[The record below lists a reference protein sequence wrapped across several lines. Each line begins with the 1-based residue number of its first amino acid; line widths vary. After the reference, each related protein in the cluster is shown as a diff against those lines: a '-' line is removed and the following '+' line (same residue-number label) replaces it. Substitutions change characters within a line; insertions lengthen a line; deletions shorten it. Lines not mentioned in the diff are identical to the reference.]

1 MKPKRIKNHAVC
13 GIALVALL
21 TWSGPDSTVQA
32 GVVSKAIQEAVEF
45 TTRKF
50 SKEVAEE
57 GVERLATKMSALA
70 AKHSDEVV
78 AQAFK
83 RVGPRAGKLVTEAGE
98 HGDDVLRLLARHGD
112 AAIPLA
118 TRKTSLSLV
127 RQFGE
132 EAGEACVK
140 HGTIAE
146 PIIGQFGAAG
156 ATALT
161 KVSDRS
167 ARQLAMLAQEGTL
180 KPEMID
186 VVIRH
191 GDKACA
197 FLWKNKG
204 TIAGGAALASF
215 LANPEPYLD
224 SAESLASKTLDVTV
238 KPLATEAASRIN
250 WTLIVLVAMA
260 GFGVWRWRHKK
271 LTASVDRRW
280 SRWN

>member
-1 MKPKRIKNHAVC
+1 MRPNLHKNHAVQ
-13 GIALVALL
+13 GIAVVALL
-21 TWSGPDSTVQA
+21 VSAPDSTAQA

-50 SKEVAEE
+50 SREVAEE
-57 GVERLATKMSALA
+57 GAERLAAKMSSLA
-70 AKHSDEVV
+70 ARHSDEVV
-78 AQAFK
+78 VQAFK
-83 RVGPRAGKLVTEAGE
+83 RVGPRAGKLVSEAGE

-118 TRKTSLSLV
+118 TRKTSLGLV

-146 PIIGQFGAAG
+146 PIIEQFGTAG
-156 ATALT
+156 AKALT

-180 KPEMID
+180 KPELID

-197 FLWKNKG
+197 FLWKNKRA
-204 TIAGGAALASF
+204 IAGGTVLASF

-224 SAESLASKTLDVTV
+224 SAETLAAKTLDVTV
-238 KPLATEAASRIN
+238 KPLTTEAASKIN
-250 WTLIVLVAMA
+250 WTAIVLLEVA
-260 GFGVWRWRHKK
+260 GLGVWRWRHKK
-271 LTASVDRRW
+271 RTASADRRRW
-280 SRWN
+280 RWN

>member
-1 MKPKRIKNHAVC
+1 MKTNLCNKRGVQ
-13 GIALVALL
+13 GIAVVTLLL
-21 TWSGPDSTVQA
+21 TSAPGSTVQA

-50 SKEVAEE
+50 SREVAEE
-57 GVERLATKMSALA
+57 GTERLAAKMSSLA
-70 AKHSDEVV
+70 ARHSDEMVV
-78 AQAFK
+78 EAFK
-83 RVGPRAGKLVTEAGE
+83 RVGPRTSKLVSEAGE

-118 TRKTSLSLV
+118 TRKTSLGLV
-127 RQFGE
+127 REFGE
-132 EAGEACVK
+132 EAGEACIR

-146 PIIGQFGAAG
+146 PIIEQFGASG
-156 ATALT
+156 AKALT

-197 FLWKNKG
+197 FLWNNKK
-204 TIAGGAALASF
+204 TIAGGAVLASF
-215 LANPEPYLD
+215 LANPEPYLN
-224 SAESLASKTLDVTV
+224 SAEAVAGKAVDATV
-238 KPLATEAASRIN
+238 KPLADQAAARIN
-250 WTLIVLVAMA
+250 WTAIALFGMA
-260 GFGVWRWRHKK
+260 GLGAWQWRRKNR
-271 LTASVDRRW
+271 TAGNRRTW
-280 SRWN
+280 WWI